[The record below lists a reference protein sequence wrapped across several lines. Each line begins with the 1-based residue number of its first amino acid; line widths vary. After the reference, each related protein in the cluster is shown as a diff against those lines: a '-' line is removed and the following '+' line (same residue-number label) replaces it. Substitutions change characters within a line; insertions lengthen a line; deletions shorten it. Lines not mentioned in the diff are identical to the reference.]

1 MQVPR
6 PSFLLTLREA
16 LRRPGRPGKQ
26 VGRELRRHRVP
37 QPLLKRRLPSGRGA
51 TEQPNATGDGDAVL
65 DVRFWAAL
73 VVTGVA
79 TGLLGDLMM
88 IVLFNVQHLA
98 FGYHSGSFEHAVE
111 RVSGLHRVASLL
123 VAGAAG
129 GALWYL
135 LRRATAGQRSDVDD
149 AIWKGY
155 ARLSF
160 PRCLGTSLI
169 SELVIGMGASIGREQ
184 APKVM
189 GAASG
194 SVVSGW
200 FGLSDAQRRLLVA
213 CAAGAGLAAVY
224 NVPVGGTFFT
234 IEVLLGSAVLPS
246 VLPALACSVV
256 ATFTAWLYLPHHAT
270 YIDIPNYHLS
280 ATLVVLAVLVGP
292 FVGLLAVAYIRLVGW
307 VSYRRVNGVWS
318 VPAMFAAFG
327 VLGLI
332 GMAYPQ
338 LFGNGKDVAHDVFIG
353 HGTLLLLLALFA
365 LKPLVTA
372 MCLQSGAAGGLFTP
386 TLSTGALFGAFV
398 GLGWSHL
405 WPGSPVGAFAL
416 VGASSML
423 GASMQAPL
431 AGVALVLE
439 LTHSGFDIAV
449 PMVAATVIA
458 TAVARY
464 LDGYSIYS
472 SRLPADE

>member
-1 MQVPR
+1 
-6 PSFLLTLREA
+6 
-16 LRRPGRPGKQ
+16 
-26 VGRELRRHRVP
+26 
-37 QPLLKRRLPSGRGA
+37 
-51 TEQPNATGDGDAVL
+51 
-65 DVRFWAAL
+65 
-73 VVTGVA
+73 
-79 TGLLGDLMM
+79 MM
-88 IVLFNVQHLA
+88 VVLFSVEHVA
-98 FGYHSGSFEHAVE
+98 FGYHTGPFEQAVE
-111 RVSGLHRVASLL
+111 RACDLRRVASLM
-123 VAGAAG
+123 VAGAVG
-129 GALWYL
+129 GVLWYL
-135 LRRATAGQRSDVDD
+135 VRRVTAGERSDVDD

-160 PRCLGTSLI
+160 RRCLGSSLI

-200 FGLSDAQRRLLVA
+200 FGLTDAQRRLLVA

-224 NVPVGGTFFT
+224 NVPIGGTFFT

-256 ATFTAWLYLPHHAT
+256 ATFTAWIYLPHHAT
-270 YIDIPNYHLS
+270 YVDVPAYHLS
-280 ATLVVLAVLVGP
+280 ASLVVLAVLVGP
-292 FVGLLAVAYIRLVGW
+292 FIGLFAVGYIRLMGW
-307 VSYRRVNGVWS
+307 VSYRRASGLWS
-318 VPAMFAAFG
+318 VPAMFVAFG
-327 VLGLI
+327 ALGLV
-332 GMAYPQ
+332 GFAYPQ
-338 LFGNGKDVAHDVFIG
+338 LFGNGKDMAHDVFVG

-372 MCLQSGAAGGLFTP
+372 MCLQTGAAGGLFTP

-405 WPGSPVGAFAL
+405 WPGSPLGAFAM
-416 VGASSML
+416 VGAAAMI

-431 AGVALVLE
+431 AGLALVLE
-439 LTHSGFDIAV
+439 LTHSGFDMAV
-449 PMVAATVIA
+449 PMIAATVIA

-472 SRLPADE
+472 ARLPADE